1 MEGRGKQLS
10 DDSHRDLGC
19 LHHLG
24 TRYHKASRGLGLRG
38 PSEAP
43 APAAAAALIR
53 VHVAAVEL
61 RGDVR
66 PAAPGTLHVRPLESR
81 EQSVLRI
88 PAR

>member
-1 MEGRGKQLS
+1 MEVRGKRLLG
-10 DDSHRDLGC
+10 DSYRDLRC

-24 TRYHKASRGLGLRG
+24 TRYHKASRGLGLRS
-38 PSEAP
+38 PQRLQLQ
-43 APAAAAALIR
+43 AAALIR
-53 VHVAAVEL
+53 AHAAAVQP

-66 PAAPGTLHVRPLESR
+66 PTAPGPRHVRPLASQ

>member
-1 MEGRGKQLS
+1 MEVRGQPLLG
-10 DDSHRDLGC
+10 DSYRDLRC

-38 PSEAP
+38 PQRLQLQ
-43 APAAAAALIR
+43 AAALIR
-53 VHVAAVEL
+53 AHMAAVQP

-66 PAAPGTLHVRPLESR
+66 PTAPGPRHVRPLASR

>member
-1 MEGRGKQLS
+1 MAVREKRLLG
-10 DDSHRDLGC
+10 DSYRYLRY

-38 PSEAP
+38 PQRLQLQD
-43 APAAAAALIR
+43 AALIR
-53 VHVAAVEL
+53 VHVAAVQPH
-61 RGDVR
+61 GDVR
-66 PAAPGTLHVRPLESR
+66 PTAPGPRHVRPLASR

>member
-1 MEGRGKQLS
+1 MEVRGKRFLG
-10 DDSHRDLGC
+10 DSYRDLRC
-19 LHHLG
+19 WHHLG

-38 PSEAP
+38 PQRLRLQAE
-43 APAAAAALIR
+43 ALIR
-53 VHVAAVEL
+53 AHVAAVQP

-66 PAAPGTLHVRPLESR
+66 PTAPGPRHVRPLASW